1 MFAWRI
7 YFLRFGR
14 LPRLR
19 PAKAQRLS
27 RKLMRHFCDL
37 RPIDWLGE
45 SVDFS
50 LSHGAVQLA
59 AEEALA
65 DIGTFEAE
73 TASETLRYCPKIGIP
88 LELALF
94 AERTFLAIQ
103 VVGVADRGGGT
114 VRALGA
120 AGGSGIGPE
129 ALGTSQAQVRGID
142 ADALVAFRIGVV
154 GVLFTSALIEV
165 VGMSLIPAFDGLATA
180 ITDESKCL
188 SHFALGLIGGFL
200 LCFSPK
206 WLGSSSSEAMLAAAF
221 KRRGSR
227 DPGGVPNRA

>member
-1 MFAWRI
+1 M
-7 YFLRFGR
+7 
-14 LPRLR
+14 PS
-19 PAKAQRLS
+19 K
-27 RKLMRHFCDL
+27 
-37 RPIDWLGE
+37 
-45 SVDFS
+45 
-50 LSHGAVQLA
+50 
-59 AEEALA
+59 
-65 DIGTFEAE
+65 
-73 TASETLRYCPKIGIP
+73 TLRHCTPIGVL
-88 LELALF
+88 LEIALF
-94 AERTFLAIQ
+94 AERTGLAMQ
-103 VVGVADRGGGT
+103 VEGVADRGGGT

-120 AGGSGIGPE
+120 WRLGIGPKG
-129 ALGTSQAQVRGID
+129 LGTSQAQVRGID

-227 DPGGVPNRA
+227 DRGGVRNRG